1 MTKKFFTS
9 LAGILS
15 VSAVSAQAGVIDF
28 TQPGPQ
34 PLTGSI
40 DGLTYVVTAGND
52 SITTN
57 NTLLEQSQTGTGT
70 CGAGLSCTTDGFGVG
85 TGGNRDEIDGNE
97 VLTVSFENGTVQVS
111 GFYVLDLYTSRSGDD
126 REHGQYSIDGGD
138 TWASFF
144 ADPDEVWLGGS
155 TTTNGWLAVFGV
167 PQNFISSIMFRAA
180 TGNDAAGVGDFS
192 VAGILTTG
200 ETRIGEVPLPGAVW
214 LMGSALAG
222 MGLFRRRK
230 GRS

>member
-1 MTKKFFTS
+1 MTKKFFIS

-85 TGGNRDEIDGNE
+85 TGGNRDELDGNE
-97 VLTVSFENGTVQVS
+97 VLTVSFENGSVQVS

-138 TWASFF
+138 TWTSFSRI
-144 ADPDEVWLGGS
+144 LLRCGS
-155 TTTNGWLAVFGV
+155 VVARRTMVGWRYLAYRGL
-167 PQNFISSIMFRAA
+167 SLAA
-180 TGNDAAGVGDFS
+180 LCS
-192 VAGILTTG
+192 VQQRVTM
-200 ETRIGEVPLPGAVW
+200 RQV
-214 LMGSALAG
+214 
-222 MGLFRRRK
+222 
-230 GRS
+230 